1 MNSDKRRELATLYR
15 EYLLEGNLDCAD
27 EILEIALEDSELTML
42 ILEENRLYEEQ
53 EDLVPSSEEQQ
64 RSLNKLQFLLGTS
77 VDTTTDVP
85 CSDSTTK
92 ETQKTEAAPTSSN
105 LKLVS
110 GQTNR
115 KDSERK
121 HSGQAST
128 KKANKYQKALLVTEI
143 IDQLHNERRFGPVKC
158 KKIFYICE
166 YNTPLPTLQTKYMRY
181 AAGPFNNNLLY
192 GAYDEMQKNRWFRPV
207 KEGRFTKYE
216 PLANRGGHR
225 EHYFNYWGHKH
236 DDIQA
241 IIDLMRPLRTQE
253 TEIIATLYAAWNDFI
268 IDGISC
274 DDQAIIHDIRH
285 NWDDSKKKIPVR
297 EWQRWLN
304 WMRGHSLVPVGFGR
318 KTTIKPSKR

>member
-1 MNSDKRRELATLYR
+1 MNPDKRRELATLYR

-53 EDLVPSSEEQQ
+53 EDLVPSPEEQQ
-64 RSLNKLQFLLGTS
+64 RSLNKLQLLLGTS
-77 VDTTTDVP
+77 VDTTTERTTP
-85 CSDSTTK
+85 ASCSNPNQSDQEDDNETAIQPANNFEKTT
-92 ETQKTEAAPTSSN
+92 
-105 LKLVS
+105 
-110 GQTNR
+110 
-115 KDSERK
+115 
-121 HSGQAST
+121 
-128 KKANKYQKALLVTEI
+128 LVTEI
-143 IDQLHNERRFGPVKC
+143 IDQLYAESRFGSVKC
-158 KKIFYICE
+158 QKIIYLCE
-166 YNTPLPTLQTKYMRY
+166 YHARLPTLQTTYMRY
-181 AAGPFNNNLLY
+181 AAGPYNNNLLY
-192 GAYDEMQKNRWFRPV
+192 GTYACMEKNNWFRPI

-236 DDIQA
+236 DGIQA
-241 IIDLMRPLRTQE
+241 TIDLMRPLRTQE

-274 DDQAIIHDIRH
+274 DDQAIIREIRH

-297 EWQRWLN
+297 EWQKWLN

-318 KTTIKPSKR
+318 KTTVKPSKRRGRKS